1 MHDKIKAIAATYQE
15 AKDKILTEEATK
27 NALIMPFISAL
38 GYNVFNPLEVIPEF
52 DAGVAGKKGEKA
64 DYAIKLNDAV
74 VMLIEC
80 KLCGSPLNDKAKI
93 KQLFHY
99 FAACRARL
107 AILTDGLEYHF
118 FSDTEAPNVMDEA
131 PFFVFN
137 IHNFD
142 EPQFAELQR
151 FAKANFDIE
160 GIICKAAEMKRIAAV
175 GDLLGKYMVE
185 PTENFIKT
193 VLDDLE
199 FHGRKTEQ
207 IISSYGQTIKEA
219 FAKFVKDK
227 VSLVLRDALKQNQGG
242 LEGIENIITAPFAP
256 AAPAPPP
263 EAAAPA
269 DDGIVTTPEEIEAY
283 AIIKSIGREVVASS
297 RIVMR
302 DAKSYCSILLDNK
315 NYKPIVRLHFN
326 NLASKRLNLFSG
338 PQDKKGEMV
347 PIGELD
353 EIYKYADKIR
363 AQIQAYDAAPAAPA
377 TDAET
382 GTESE
387 GAVE

>member
-1 MHDKIKAIAATYQE
+1 MHDKIKAIAATYRE
-15 AKDKILTEEATK
+15 AKSNILTEEATK

-38 GYNVFNPLEVIPEF
+38 GYNVFNPMEVIPEF

-64 DYAIKLNDAV
+64 DYAIKINDAV

-80 KLCGSPLNDKAKI
+80 KLCGSPLNDNAKI

-118 FSDTEAPNVMDEA
+118 FSDTQAPNVMDES

-137 IHNFD
+137 IQNFD

-151 FAKANFDIE
+151 FAKANFDLE
-160 GIICKAAEMKRIAAV
+160 GIVCKAAEMKRIAAV

-185 PTENFIKT
+185 PSEDFIKT
-193 VLDDLE
+193 VLDDLG
-199 FHGRKTEQ
+199 FQGRKTEPV
-207 IISSYGQTIKEA
+207 IASYGQTIKEA

-242 LEGIENIITAPFAP
+242 LEGIENIITAPP
-256 AAPAPPP
+256 AQAAAEPPP
-263 EAAAPA
+263 EVPAAEPA
-269 DDGIVTTPEEIEAY
+269 GDGIVTTPEEIEAY
-283 AIIKSIGREVVASS
+283 VIIKSIGREVASS
-297 RIVMR
+297 NRIVMR

-315 NYKPIVRLHFN
+315 NYKPIARLYFN
-326 NLASKRLNLFSG
+326 NLTNKRLNLFSG
-338 PQDKKGEMV
+338 PQDRKGEMV

-353 EIYKYADKIR
+353 EIYKYADKIK
-363 AQIQAYDAAPAAPA
+363 AQIQAFDAAPPAPA
-377 TDAET
+377 ADGEA
-382 GTESE
+382 ESE
-387 GAVE
+387 GEG